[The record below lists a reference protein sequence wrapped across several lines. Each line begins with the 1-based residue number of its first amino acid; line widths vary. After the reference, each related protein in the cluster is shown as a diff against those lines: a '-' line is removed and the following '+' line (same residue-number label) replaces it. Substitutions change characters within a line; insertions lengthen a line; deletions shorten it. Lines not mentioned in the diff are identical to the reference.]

1 MSRPETYAEAPQEI
15 RDAVEQL
22 IKTYGSDPA
31 LLAGAIV
38 SATCRAILAAKAEE
52 REEKDVLL
60 KALKAI
66 SQVDEIDIVLDPH
79 WAIRVAGAALRDI
92 RAIRKRREG

>member
-1 MSRPETYAEAPQEI
+1 MTTGKPERYADAPQEI

-38 SATCRAILAAKAEE
+38 SATSRAILAAKAEE
-52 REEKDVLL
+52 REACAQRINDRAE
-60 KALKAI
+60 
-66 SQVDEIDIVLDPH
+66 EF
-79 WAIRVAGAALRDI
+79 RAGKTVTSNTMARIFDDMAHE
-92 RAIRKRREG
+92 IRKRGEG